1 MTEPASSAH
10 SHARVVYGVF
20 LQIFLFLL
28 TRTLYVTAAALVAWP
43 LLLGLTLAI
52 DAGLVH
58 PSAFMIISMIFF
70 WPLYLTYGGTLMSGE
85 SIPLTE
91 TDFLNL
97 ATLWLVYLAIVE
109 WVLRSL
115 GMIKGKIKLRYYI
128 LFLTGYFVLTA
139 VVALAYGANTEV
151 DISAGLI
158 ILFISWLVTLACV
171 SMISLLNSLKN
182 WLLQKTELLP
192 SIG

>member
-1 MTEPASSAH
+1 
-10 SHARVVYGVF
+10 
-20 LQIFLFLL
+20 
-28 TRTLYVTAAALVAWP
+28 
-43 LLLGLTLAI
+43 
-52 DAGLVH
+52 
-58 PSAFMIISMIFF
+58 
-70 WPLYLTYGGTLMSGE
+70 MSGE